1 MDQLRTLVN
10 KLQQVCTTLG
20 DNAGTASGEND
31 DLPSLWNVLPSIVV
45 IGGQSSGKSS
55 VLEAVVGKDFLPRG
69 SGIVTRRPLVLQ
81 LVQSKQ
87 GSKEYG
93 QFLHKMN
100 DKFYSFDV
108 IREEIEAET
117 HRSLGG
123 GKAVSPE
130 PIHLTIYSPDVPNL
144 TLVDMPGLTK
154 IAIEGQ
160 PKSIVRD
167 IEDMARAYIKGENA
181 IILAVSPA
189 NADIAT
195 SDGIRLAREVDPAG
209 ERTIGVLTK
218 LDIMDRGTNARDVLE
233 GRSVQL
239 KHGWI
244 AVVNRAQADINSK
257 MTMDECRKKEMQF
270 FETSPHYKGLRNV
283 GMGSLTHK
291 LCRKLE
297 EAIVRQIP
305 KIQQTINKGVQDMQK
320 ELKTLGPLTANNRGA
335 MVHTILSMCRDF
347 DSSYATMLDGG
358 KGGGEA
364 ILDIFEGKLTKCI
377 RDLPFK
383 DIYSLPNIK
392 KVINEA
398 DGYQPH
404 LIAPEMGYRRL
415 IEAGLKLLKDPSV
428 ICVDE
433 VYLVLQQLVQSVL
446 GSKECEGLSRYS
458 LLSAEILSQSGLA
471 LERMRDDAKAMV
483 MTMVDM
489 EASYLTAEFFREIL
503 RAQDAEEGGLRTM
516 SGKHIKPDGG
526 LNGAGGSSEELHL
539 KQIANHVSAYLG
551 VVCNQLKAT
560 IPKAIVH
567 CLVLQ
572 AKKSLLD
579 KFVEDVA
586 GKDAESLRRLLG
598 ENEQVMQRREK
609 CSQRLELLQTA
620 YRELTVSLSSR

>member
-1 MDQLRTLVN
+1 
-10 KLQQVCTTLG
+10 
-20 DNAGTASGEND
+20 
-31 DLPSLWNVLPSIVV
+31 
-45 IGGQSSGKSS
+45 
-55 VLEAVVGKDFLPRG
+55 
-69 SGIVTRRPLVLQ
+69 
-81 LVQSKQ
+81 
-87 GSKEYG
+87 
-93 QFLHKMN
+93 
-100 DKFYSFDV
+100 
-108 IREEIEAET
+108 
-117 HRSLGG
+117 
-123 GKAVSPE
+123 
-130 PIHLTIYSPDVPNL
+130 
-144 TLVDMPGLTK
+144 
-154 IAIEGQ
+154 
-160 PKSIVRD
+160 
-167 IEDMARAYIKGENA
+167 
-181 IILAVSPA
+181 
-189 NADIAT
+189 
-195 SDGIRLAREVDPAG
+195 
-209 ERTIGVLTK
+209 
-218 LDIMDRGTNARDVLE
+218 
-233 GRSVQL
+233 
-239 KHGWI
+239 
-244 AVVNRAQADINSK
+244 
-257 MTMDECRKKEMQF
+257 
-270 FETSPHYKGLRNV
+270 V

-320 ELKTLGPLTANNRGA
+320 ELKNLGPLTANNRGA

-471 LERMRDDAKAMV
+471 LERMRDDAK
-483 MTMVDM
+483 T
-489 EASYLTAEFFREIL
+489 R
-503 RAQDAEEGGLRTM
+503 R
-516 SGKHIKPDGG
+516 P
-526 LNGAGGSSEELHL
+526 
-539 KQIANHVSAYLG
+539 
-551 VVCNQLKAT
+551 
-560 IPKAIVH
+560 
-567 CLVLQ
+567 LVLQ
-572 AKKSLLD
+572 LVQSKQGSKEYGQFLHKKSLLD